1 VTPQQAVIW
10 LLIGLVLVSIV
21 GLDLLLALR
30 P

>member
-1 VTPQQAVIW
+1 VTPQQALIW
-10 LLIGLVLVSIV
+10 MLIVLVMVSIV